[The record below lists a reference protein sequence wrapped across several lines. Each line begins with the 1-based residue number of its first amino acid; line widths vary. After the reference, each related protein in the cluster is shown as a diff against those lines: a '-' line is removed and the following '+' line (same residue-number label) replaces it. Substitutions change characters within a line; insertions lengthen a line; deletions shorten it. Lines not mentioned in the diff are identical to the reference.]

1 MKEGLRAAQL
11 FSDFSPTASEY
22 EGGSAKGPGCA

>member
-1 MKEGLRAAQL
+1 MREGLHVAQL

-22 EGGSAKGPGCA
+22 EGGSAEGPGCA